1 MMPNNLFKGE
11 TAILDYLN
19 PQHTLTPLV
28 EVPPC
33 LNPFFSDDV
42 HIFAKLLQTLP
53 LTNVKSLPAFQM
65 LANEDISAVHTLIE
79 SSSGNTVL
87 SLAVMAR
94 ILGIP
99 TTKAIVSH
107 EITPGKKKLLQLFG
121 VEMIVH
127 QEAICPNPN
136 DSLSGISLA
145 KKYGKQSGRI
155 NPGQYDNP
163 KNPEA
168 HYTVTGP
175 QIYEQLQGDLQLFC
189 AGLGTTGTM
198 MGTAAFL
205 KEKNNRLQRL
215 GVVRKPNNPV
225 PGVRTQH
232 LLRQIAF
239 QRKESVDVLIAV

>member
-1 MMPNNLFKGE
+1 MPTTNIFKGE
-11 TAILDYLN
+11 TALLDYLN
-19 PQHTLTPLV
+19 PQNTLTPLV
-28 EVPPC
+28 ELPPH
-33 LNPFFSDDV
+33 LNPFFQDNV

-53 LTNVKSLPAFQM
+53 LTNVKSLPAFRM
-65 LANEDISAVHTLIE
+65 LANEEVSSLHTLIE
-79 SSSGNTVL
+79 SSSGNTAL
-87 SLAVMAR
+87 SLAVIAR

-107 EITPGKKKLLQLFG
+107 EITSGKRKLLQLFG

-127 QEAICPNPN
+127 KEAICPNPN
-136 DSLSGISLA
+136 DPSSSIYQA
-145 KKYGKQSGRI
+145 KVYGKQSGRI

-168 HYTVTGP
+168 HYHSTGP
-175 QIYEQLQGDLQLFC
+175 QIYEQLQGDIQLFC

-198 MGTAAFL
+198 IGTAKFL
-205 KEKNNRLQRL
+205 KEKNAYLHTL

-225 PGVRTQH
+225 PGPRTHH

-239 QRKESVDVLIAV
+239 HWEQYVDAIVAV